1 MQWTDDAQASLKK
14 DVPFFVRSAVRK
26 RVEAMAQEA
35 GLEQISLDFYQ
46 AARDQMAP
54 K

>member
-14 DVPFFVRSAVRK
+14 DVPFFVRPAVRK
-26 RVEAMAQEA
+26 RVEAMAQES

-46 AARDQMAP
+46 AAREQMAP